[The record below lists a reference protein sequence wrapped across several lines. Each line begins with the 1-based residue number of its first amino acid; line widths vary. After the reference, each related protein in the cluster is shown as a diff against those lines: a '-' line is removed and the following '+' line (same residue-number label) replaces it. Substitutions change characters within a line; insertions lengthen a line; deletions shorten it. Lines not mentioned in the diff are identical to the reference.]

1 MSIIGLAFRNL
12 MRHRRRAFLTSAI
25 LAAAI
30 GYYIIIDGMLKGFE
44 VESVKNFI
52 GLTSGDLKIT
62 SLDFN
67 PDNLQGL
74 IENPSKIERAL
85 DTLRFVVAY
94 TERLKVMGFVDNGLD
109 QYPVVIVGIDPK
121 ADSTVFDL
129 FRYADKPLSS
139 NVILIGK
146 NIAKAF
152 NLRSGDFLFVNFRGK
167 NGALVSVERE
177 IGIVSAPDPA
187 INNSFVFMDINE
199 MRELGG
205 FDSLATEIAVK
216 TVDFRRSDEFKSLM
230 VGVLKGVR
238 VVSWRDEGADFLAI
252 SQVKQKAQGVFVFFI
267 ILIGIIGTANTV
279 LISVYEKVR
288 EIGTLKALGMTDGE
302 VLRLFVAEG
311 VLIGLFGSLVGVAL
325 GALGNWYFVVHGL
338 DLTKL
343 YGEMEYGYRVLGTV
357 HSVWSLKSIVTL
369 AVIGPMTTGLAAA
382 FPARKAGRM
391 TPAECL
397 RWS

>member
-44 VESVKNFI
+44 VESVRNFI
-52 GLTSGDLKIT
+52 NLTSGDLKIT
-62 SLDFN
+62 SSDFN

-74 IENPSKIERAL
+74 IENPSRIEQVL

-109 QYPVVIVGIDPK
+109 QYPVVIVGIDSK

-152 NLRSGDFLFVNFRGK
+152 GVKSGDFLFVNFRGK

-302 VLRLFVAEG
+302 VLKLFV
-311 VLIGLFGSLVGVAL
+311 
-325 GALGNWYFVVHGL
+325 
-338 DLTKL
+338 
-343 YGEMEYGYRVLGTV
+343 
-357 HSVWSLKSIVTL
+357 
-369 AVIGPMTTGLAAA
+369 
-382 FPARKAGRM
+382 
-391 TPAECL
+391 
-397 RWS
+397 

>member
-44 VESVKNFI
+44 VESVRNFI
-52 GLTSGDLKIT
+52 NLTSGDLKIT
-62 SLDFN
+62 SSDFN
-67 PDNLQGL
+67 PDNLHGL
-74 IENPSKIERAL
+74 IENPSRIEQVL
-85 DTLRFVVAY
+85 DTLKFITAY

-121 ADSTVFDL
+121 TDSTVFDL
-129 FRYADKPLSS
+129 FRYTDKPLDT

-152 NLRSGDFLFVNFRGK
+152 GLQSGDFLFVNFRGK
-167 NGALVSVERE
+167 NGAIVSVERE

-187 INNSFVFMDINE
+187 INNSLVFMDINE

-205 FDSLATEIAVK
+205 FDGAATEIAVK
-216 TVDFRRSDEFKSLM
+216 TVDFRRADEFKSLM
-230 VGVLKGVR
+230 AGVLKGVK

-302 VLRLFVAEG
+302 VLKLFVAEG
-311 VLIGLFGSLVGVAL
+311 ILIGMFGSLVGVAL

-369 AVIGPMTTGLAAA
+369 AVIGPLTTLLGH
-382 FPARKAGRM
+382 
-391 TPAECL
+391 
-397 RWS
+397 